1 MTSATAGSLTVPGA
15 IVHAVAIGAPFS
27 WIRETDRARSAE
39 LHAAALRIVPYWY
52 RTQKRERR
60 ERARGHA

>member
-27 WIRETDRARSAE
+27 WIRAEDRERAPQ
-39 LHAAALRIVPYWY
+39 LFAAAQRIAPYWY
-52 RTQKRERR
+52 RTERRERR
-60 ERARGHA
+60 KRARGHA